1 MGPTKAADHVEK
13 MNIPQDAMDE
23 LEENEAL
30 LMEPRADYDSCVVG
44 LGYRFSSGALAVYD
58 IDQVLRVL
66 GEGGVDEE
74 EAIEYFEFNV
84 IGSWMGD
91 GTPIFVRLF
100 QEEAGC

>member
-1 MGPTKAADHVEK
+1 MGPTKGADHVEK
-13 MNIPQDAMDE
+13 MSIPQYAMDE